1 VEVSSY
7 PYGVGRRPNA
17 ALTVDKEVEGNEG
30 VARNDALDIV
40 VVDKSV
46 KKVRNPNAVKHVEK
60 ASGQVSER
68 PKKLSEKP
76 KNSEHVIVSSTQV
89 TPKKDVRD
97 GDLVYCLKVELF
109 SEIRTSAFQREK
121 ELRKDGLIPSK
132 SRSRSTTDAK
142 KRKVEQVPLT
152 SAPDS
157 SKVEKRATE
166 PRKGARETSSTKTAS
181 TSMSRNA

>member
-1 VEVSSY
+1 
-7 PYGVGRRPNA
+7 
-17 ALTVDKEVEGNEG
+17 VDKEVEGNEG

-89 TPKKDVRD
+89 TPKKDERGRPTKRSRRRPRLLPEGGVIF
-97 GDLVYCLKVELF
+97 GDSNFSIPTGKRVEEGRTHTKQVKVKVDNRRE
-109 SEIRTSAFQREK
+109 EK
-121 ELRKDGLIPSK
+121 ES
-132 SRSRSTTDAK
+132 
-142 KRKVEQVPLT
+142 
-152 SAPDS
+152 
-157 SKVEKRATE
+157 
-166 PRKGARETSSTKTAS
+166 
-181 TSMSRNA
+181 